1 MKKPINKNSN
11 QMKNSSIG
19 IAANLVEPRMLKNL
33 VEKLADSHHDMGY
46 SFEKM
51 QAGWQAIETSSIEAY
66 VSVDTNLS
74 TKTDSIRMNSITS
87 FLFTCIKAKR
97 QDYKLTWVNSLS
109 WI

>member
-19 IAANLVEPRMLKNL
+19 IAANLVEAGMLKNL
-33 VEKLADSHHDMGY
+33 VEKLACSRNDIGY

-74 TKTDSIRMNSITS
+74 TETDSISLNSITS

-97 QDYKLTWVNSLS
+97 QDYSLTWVNSLS
-109 WI
+109 